1 MKEWTEWFDSAKE
14 RRAYI
19 KAQRKEAKAQEKK
32 LRVLKR
38 SYCRQ
43 RCTRKVMYFADLLVK

>member
-1 MKEWTEWFDSAKE
+1 MKNWTQWFDSKSE

-19 KAQRKEAKAQEKK
+19 KAQRKEAKAQGKK

-43 RCTRKVMYFADLLVK
+43 RCTRKVMYFADLAVE